1 MKTFSKKLISLM
13 LVALMLVA
21 AMPMAAFADEVDGS
35 EEYQDLVVN
44 KDVNVEVTVEDEDG
58 QSVDIKSGTLAN
70 FPMDFEKK
78 SDSTKKDW
86 VKKALTAVGLKA
98 SNYTYDASSG
108 GYYDENSLFAV
119 TVKIAPHT
127 HKLEVVDKDDPEYE
141 DNAEYH
147 VLRCTICGQET
158 NEIHKWTVVKDSG
171 KDESEGHLVKC
182 VKCGYESTDRV
193 PHTDSEITQTVKAQA
208 ATCEK
213 NAVTAKTVYSCGYVE
228 GGEEQPDTALGHNFV
243 NGKCTRCGKKDEAT
257 RTFVVKI
264 VHTKGNGTIVD
275 GATCDLTAY
284 EVSTLKKS
292 SVANAKAILA
302 KTSSTDSDDNKLIQ
316 AYRGSISTCYSDMYL
331 DETDDTIEILVSKDL
346 INDAT
351 ANSEKVTVT
360 VVDGSL
366 TDTREL
372 TVGKSY
378 FNYDLTLGNNNNK
391 SLASVRITY
400 EANGRTYTR
409 TAKKGD
415 SDAKVQAYDTQVE
428 LLWDAKQVTIN
439 FYRNA
444 ADGAEKV
451 STMTIRAGETIEGL
465 PKLDGEYVSWYL
477 ESGELLQEG
486 RSYDFVSTTMKAYP
500 YAGGEVYLQIYKNG
514 DTKTP
519 VSNDPVNV
527 TAKVQK
533 NGIISASDLTKII
546 ENRVGKKN
554 LKITGLF
561 DFEGWEEY
569 KASKSTKAASSTIDV
584 GTADDRTGVQFLYVM
599 VNGGTSSN
607 SKADSSNPK
616 TGDNAMLGTA
626 ATVMAVAVIGLGA
639 TAVVLKKKEQ
649 F

>member
-35 EEYQDLVVN
+35 EELQDLVTNVN
-44 KDVNVEVTVEDEDG
+44 ATVTVDWDGQTYTGRYTVKSDYDGQNESTNKAALKATGLPNYDQYEVTDATLADGVLTLTIEVKSGHKCSSKTIKAFEDAGDDVNH
-58 QSVDIKSGTLAN
+58 I
-70 FPMDFEKK
+70 
-78 SDSTKKDW
+78 
-86 VKKALTAVGLKA
+86 LK
-98 SNYTYDASSG
+98 
-108 GYYDENSLFAV
+108 
-119 TVKIAPHT
+119 
-127 HKLEVVDKDDPEYE
+127 
-141 DNAEYH
+141 
-147 VLRCTICGQET
+147 CTICGEQ
-158 NEIHKWTVVKDSG
+158 TVEPHSYKVTSKGDDAGHNVKCTVCGHTAVIGHDDSG
-171 KDESEGHLVKC
+171 EKKTVTPKKEPTCTKAGAEEKTTYA
-182 VKCGYESTDRV
+182 CGYT
-193 PHTDSEITQTVKAQA
+193 I
-208 ATCEK
+208 
-213 NAVTAKTVYSCGYVE
+213 
-228 GGEEQPDTALGHNFV
+228 GGETIDALGHDYV
-243 NGKCTRCGKKDEAT
+243 DGKCTRCGTKEEAT
-257 RTFVVKI
+257 RTIDDKI
-264 VHTKGNGTIVD
+264 EHTKGNGTIVD

-346 INDAT
+346 TGDAT
-351 ANSEKVTVT
+351 ANSDKVTVT

-391 SLASVRITY
+391 NLASIRITY
-400 EANGRTYTR
+400 EANGKTYTR

-486 RSYDFVSTTMKAYP
+486 RSYDFVSTTMKAFP

-533 NGIISASDLTKII
+533 NGIISASDLTKTI
-546 ENRVGKKN
+546 EKAVGKKN

-561 DFEGWEEY
+561 DFDGWEEY
-569 KASKSTKAASSTIDV
+569 KSTKSTKAASSTIDV
-584 GTADDRTGVQFLYVM
+584 GTADNRTGVQFLYVM

-616 TGDNAMLGTA
+616 TGDNAMIGTA

>member
-35 EEYQDLVVN
+35 EELQDLVTN
-44 KDVNVEVTVEDEDG
+44 INATVTVDWDGKTYTGRYTVKSDYDG
-58 QSVDIKSGTLAN
+58 QNESTNKAALKATGLPYYDQYDVTDANLADGVLTLTIDIKSGHKCSSKTIKATEEGGDDVNHVLKCVICGEQTLEPHSYKVTSKGDDVGHN
-70 FPMDFEKK
+70 VKCTVCGHTSVLGHDDSGEK
-78 SDSTKKDW
+78 
-86 VKKALTAVGLKA
+86 
-98 SNYTYDASSG
+98 
-108 GYYDENSLFAV
+108 V
-119 TVKIAPHT
+119 TVTPKKEPTCTKAG
-127 HKLEVVDKDDPEYE
+127 
-141 DNAEYH
+141 AEEKTTYA
-147 VLRCTICGQET
+147 
-158 NEIHKWTVVKDSG
+158 
-171 KDESEGHLVKC
+171 
-182 VKCGYESTDRV
+182 CGYT
-193 PHTDSEITQTVKAQA
+193 I
-208 ATCEK
+208 
-213 NAVTAKTVYSCGYVE
+213 
-228 GGEEQPDTALGHNFV
+228 GGETIEALGHDYDA
-243 NGKCTRCGKKDEAT
+243 NGKCTRCGALDDENT
-257 RTFVVKI
+257 STYYVTI
-264 VHTKGNGTIVD
+264 VYTKGGNVVEN
-275 GATCDLTAY
+275 ATAELTLK
-284 EVSTLKKS
+284 EITNLKKS
-292 SVANAKAILA
+292 NASNAKQILA
-302 KTSSTDSDDNKLIQ
+302 KTSGASVDDDKIIE
-316 AYRGSISTCYSDMYL
+316 AYRGSMNTCFSYMAIVGN
-331 DETDDTIEILVSKDL
+331 EIEIGVTKNFSG
-346 INDAT
+346 DAT
-351 ANSEKVTVT
+351 ANSEKINVTVK
-360 VVDGSL
+360 DGDL
-366 TDTREL
+366 YDTREL

-400 EANGRTYTR
+400 EANGKTYTR

>member
-35 EEYQDLVVN
+35 EELQDLVTN
-44 KDVNVEVTVEDEDG
+44 INATVTVEWDGETYTGRYTVKSDYDG
-58 QSVDIKSGTLAN
+58 QNESTNKAALKATGLPNYDQYEVTDADLSGGVLTLTIDVKSGHKCSSKTIKA
-70 FPMDFEKK
+70 FE
-78 SDSTKKDW
+78 
-86 VKKALTAVGLKA
+86 
-98 SNYTYDASSG
+98 
-108 GYYDENSLFAV
+108 DEG
-119 TVKIAPHT
+119 
-127 HKLEVVDKDDPEYE
+127 
-141 DNAEYH
+141 DNANH
-147 VLRCTICGQET
+147 ILKCTICGEQTLEPHSYKVT
-158 NEIHKWTVVKDSG
+158 SKGDDVGHNVKCTVCGHIAVVPHEDSG
-171 KDESEGHLVKC
+171 EKVTVTPKKEPTCTKAGAEEKTTYA
-182 VKCGYESTDRV
+182 CGYT
-193 PHTDSEITQTVKAQA
+193 I
-208 ATCEK
+208 
-213 NAVTAKTVYSCGYVE
+213 
-228 GGEEQPDTALGHNFV
+228 GGETIEALGHDYDA
-243 NGKCTRCGKKDEAT
+243 NGKCTRCGALDDENT
-257 RTFVVKI
+257 STYYVTI
-264 VHTKGNGTIVD
+264 VYTKGGNVVEN
-275 GATCDLTAY
+275 ATAELTLK
-284 EVSTLKKS
+284 EITNLKKS
-292 SVANAKAILA
+292 NASNAKQILA
-302 KTSSTDSDDNKLIQ
+302 KTSGASVDDDKIIE
-316 AYRGSISTCYSDMYL
+316 AYRGSMNTCFSYMAIVGN
-331 DETDDTIEILVSKDL
+331 EIEIGVTKNFSG
-346 INDAT
+346 DAT
-351 ANSEKVTVT
+351 ANSEKINVTVK
-360 VVDGSL
+360 DGDL
-366 TDTREL
+366 YDTREL

>member
-1 MKTFSKKLISLM
+1 
-13 LVALMLVA
+13 
-21 AMPMAAFADEVDGS
+21 MA
-35 EEYQDLVVN
+35 
-44 KDVNVEVTVEDEDG
+44 
-58 QSVDIKSGTLAN
+58 I
-70 FPMDFEKK
+70 
-78 SDSTKKDW
+78 
-86 VKKALTAVGLKA
+86 VG
-98 SNYTYDASSG
+98 
-108 GYYDENSLFAV
+108 
-119 TVKIAPHT
+119 
-127 HKLEVVDKDDPEYE
+127 
-141 DNAEYH
+141 
-147 VLRCTICGQET
+147 
-158 NEIHKWTVVKDSG
+158 NEIETGVTKNLSG
-171 KDESEGHLVKC
+171 
-182 VKCGYESTDRV
+182 
-193 PHTDSEITQTVKAQA
+193 
-208 ATCEK
+208 
-213 NAVTAKTVYSCGYVE
+213 
-228 GGEEQPDTALGHNFV
+228 
-243 NGKCTRCGKKDEAT
+243 
-257 RTFVVKI
+257 
-264 VHTKGNGTIVD
+264 
-275 GATCDLTAY
+275 
-284 EVSTLKKS
+284 
-292 SVANAKAILA
+292 
-302 KTSSTDSDDNKLIQ
+302 
-316 AYRGSISTCYSDMYL
+316 
-331 DETDDTIEILVSKDL
+331 
-346 INDAT
+346 DAT
-351 ANSEKVTVT
+351 ANSVTVT

-378 FNYDLTLGNNNNK
+378 FNYNLTLGNNNNK
-391 SLASVRITY
+391 NLASIRITY
-400 EANGRTYTR
+400 QANGKTYTR

-486 RSYDFVSTTMKAYP
+486 RTYDFASTTVRAYP

-533 NGIISASDLTKII
+533 NGIISASGLTKTI
-546 ENRVGKKN
+546 EKAVGKKN

-561 DFEGWEEY
+561 DFDGWEEY
-569 KASKSTKAASSTIDV
+569 KSTKSTKAASSTIDV
-584 GTADDRTGVQFLYVM
+584 GTADNRTGVQFLYVM

-616 TGDNAMLGTA
+616 TGDNAMIGTA

>member
-35 EEYQDLVVN
+35 EELQDLVTNINATVTVDWDGETYTGRYTVKSDYDGQNESTN
-44 KDVNVEVTVEDEDG
+44 KAALKATGLPNYDQYEVTAADLSGGVLTLTIDVKSGHKCSSKTIKAFEDEG
-58 QSVDIKSGTLAN
+58 
-70 FPMDFEKK
+70 
-78 SDSTKKDW
+78 
-86 VKKALTAVGLKA
+86 
-98 SNYTYDASSG
+98 
-108 GYYDENSLFAV
+108 
-119 TVKIAPHT
+119 
-127 HKLEVVDKDDPEYE
+127 
-141 DNAEYH
+141 DNANH
-147 VLRCTICGQET
+147 ILKCTICGEQTLEPHSYKVT
-158 NEIHKWTVVKDSG
+158 SKGDDVGHNVKCTVCGHTAVVPHEDSG
-171 KDESEGHLVKC
+171 EKVTVTPKKEPTCTKAGAEEKTTYA
-182 VKCGYESTDRV
+182 CGYT
-193 PHTDSEITQTVKAQA
+193 I
-208 ATCEK
+208 
-213 NAVTAKTVYSCGYVE
+213 
-228 GGEEQPDTALGHNFV
+228 GGETIEALGHDYDA
-243 NGKCTRCGKKDEAT
+243 NGKCTRCGALDDENT
-257 RTFVVKI
+257 STYYVTI
-264 VHTKGNGTIVD
+264 VYTKGGNVVEN
-275 GATCDLTAY
+275 ATAELTLK
-284 EVSTLKKS
+284 EITNLKKS
-292 SVANAKAILA
+292 NASNAKQILA
-302 KTSSTDSDDNKLIQ
+302 KTSGASVDDDKIIE
-316 AYRGSISTCYSDMYL
+316 AYRGSMNTCFSYMAIVGN
-331 DETDDTIEILVSKDL
+331 EIEIGVTKNFSG
-346 INDAT
+346 DAT
-351 ANSEKVTVT
+351 ADSEKITVT
-360 VVDGSL
+360 VVDGS
-366 TDTREL
+366 
-372 TVGKSY
+372 
-378 FNYDLTLGNNNNK
+378 LTLGNNNNK

-400 EANGRTYTR
+400 EANGKTYTR

-561 DFEGWEEY
+561 DFDGWEEY

-584 GTADDRTGVQFLYVM
+584 GTADNRTGVQFLYVM

-616 TGDNAMLGTA
+616 TGDNAMIGTA

>member
-35 EEYQDLVVN
+35 EELQDLVTNINATVTVDWDGDTYTGRYTVKSDYDGQNESIN
-44 KDVNVEVTVEDEDG
+44 KAALKATGLPNYDQYEVTAADLSGGVLTLTIDVKSGHKCSSKTIKAFEDEG
-58 QSVDIKSGTLAN
+58 
-70 FPMDFEKK
+70 
-78 SDSTKKDW
+78 
-86 VKKALTAVGLKA
+86 
-98 SNYTYDASSG
+98 
-108 GYYDENSLFAV
+108 
-119 TVKIAPHT
+119 
-127 HKLEVVDKDDPEYE
+127 
-141 DNAEYH
+141 DNANH
-147 VLRCTICGQET
+147 ILKCTICGEQTLEPHSYKVT
-158 NEIHKWTVVKDSG
+158 SKGDDQGHNVKCTVCGHIAVVPHEDSG
-171 KDESEGHLVKC
+171 EKVTVTPKKEPTCTKAGAEEKTTYA
-182 VKCGYESTDRV
+182 CGYT
-193 PHTDSEITQTVKAQA
+193 I
-208 ATCEK
+208 
-213 NAVTAKTVYSCGYVE
+213 
-228 GGEEQPDTALGHNFV
+228 GGETIEALGHDYDA
-243 NGKCTRCGKKDEAT
+243 NGKCTRCGALDDENT
-257 RTFVVKI
+257 STYYVTI
-264 VHTKGNGTIVD
+264 VYTKGGNVVEN
-275 GATCDLTAY
+275 ATAELTLK
-284 EVSTLKKS
+284 EITNLKKS
-292 SVANAKAILA
+292 NASNAKQILA
-302 KTSSTDSDDNKLIQ
+302 KTSGASVDDDKIIE
-316 AYRGSISTCYSDMYL
+316 AYRGSMNTCFSYMAIVGN
-331 DETDDTIEILVSKDL
+331 EIEIGVTKNFSG
-346 INDAT
+346 DAT
-351 ANSEKVTVT
+351 ANSDKINVTVK
-360 VVDGSL
+360 DGDLYDS
-366 TDTREL
+366 REL

-400 EANGRTYTR
+400 EANGKTYTR

-584 GTADDRTGVQFLYVM
+584 GTADNRTGVQFLYVM

-616 TGDNAMLGTA
+616 TGDNAMIGTA